1 MKTHITTLNNMAG
14 TASLAHRSEG
24 KGGDI
29 AGIQNCGI
37 SYLPESV
44 YDV

>member
-1 MKTHITTLNNMAG
+1 MIFITDEL
-14 TASLAHRSEG
+14 G
-24 KGGDI
+24 KGKGRDI

-37 SYLPESV
+37 RYLPESV